1 MASYL
6 GGNDRQLDK
15 LKEDFNNKYGE
26 KINKTKEE
34 LKYKLEEFINVFNKN

>member
-1 MASYL
+1 MYIVFDV
-6 GGNDRQLDK
+6 GNT
-15 LKEDFNNKYGE
+15 NINKYGE